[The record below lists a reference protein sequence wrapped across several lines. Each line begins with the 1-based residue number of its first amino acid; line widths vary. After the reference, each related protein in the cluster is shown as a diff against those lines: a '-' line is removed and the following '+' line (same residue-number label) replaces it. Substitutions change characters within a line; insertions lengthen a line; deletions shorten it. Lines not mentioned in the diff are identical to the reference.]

1 MDIEAELATL
11 ITRVGALERA
21 VFAPFADHA
30 DPAATEATIS
40 AQRQRIHEQTMRQ
53 RAEAEAAYRKE
64 NPDWDAQ
71 VAGATP
77 AGTDGAA
84 GDPNTVGIGP
94 KGG

>member
-1 MDIEAELATL
+1 MNVEQELAAL

-30 DPAATEATIS
+30 DPAATAAVIS
-40 AQRQRIHEQTMRQ
+40 AQRQRIEAQTLKQ
-53 RAEAEAAYRKE
+53 RAEAEAKYSAE
-64 NPDWDAQ
+64 NPDWDKT

-84 GDPNTVGIGP
+84 GDPDTIGIGP